1 MTYPEDLASQWVTM
15 ISQLRG
21 AALPSTPILSYA
33 TLPIEEWRQ
42 VQFWSSLDWIGI
54 DAWYSIGTSDNPYPC
69 SLSHIYTRFLS
80 LSQLLKKCKRFYLFI
95 TVQLLGGLTH
105 LPSFLVFQLCSK
117 NVDTLQTMLHWYSYV
132 IV

>member
-1 MTYPEDLASQWVTM
+1 M

-69 SLSHIYTRFLS
+69 SLSHIYSFPKLKSALEEMQKILS
-80 LSQLLKKCKRFYLFI
+80 LHYSSI
-95 TVQLLGGLTH
+95 TRWFNSSSELSGIPIVFEECGYA
-105 LPSFLVFQLCSK
+105 SNDAALVKLC
-117 NVDTLQTMLHWYSYV
+117 NCLMFTP
-132 IV
+132 